1 MPKPRGI
8 AWLEEQTDQQLDQPA
23 ASGAKARHVSIRVPD
38 ELFEQL
44 ERLAVARNESV
55 SQCARQLLLA
65 GLSDRD
71 EPAVAID
78 DAITALQR
86 ARVHLAS

>member
-8 AWLEEQTDQQLDQPA
+8 AWLEEQTEQQLDQPA
-23 ASGAKARHVSIRVPD
+23 GLAAKARHVSIRVPD

-65 GLSDRD
+65 GLSDHD
-71 EPAVAID
+71 EPVVAID
-78 DAITALQR
+78 DAINALQR